1 VVGKVLQRAK
11 RFFYD
16 SYAVLAYLSDNS
28 NYRSY
33 FEENDGFLTKLN
45 LIEIYYRTLE
55 IHGVRAASHVVNVF
69 AKYVVDF
76 GISDIEGSMKLRLKL
91 KKNGYDISYADAL
104 GYYIALKSNVK
115 FLTGDKWFKGLE
127 GVEFV
132 V

>member
-1 VVGKVLQRAK
+1 M
-11 RFFYD
+11 
-16 SYAVLAYLSDNS
+16 AYLSDNP

-45 LIEIYYRTLE
+45 LMEVFYRTLE
-55 IHGVRAASHVVNVF
+55 VHGAEAASQVTQVF
-69 AKYVVDF
+69 AKYTIDF
-76 GISDIEGSMKLRLKL
+76 GVADIEGSMKLRLKL
-91 KKNGYDISYADAL
+91 KKNGCNISYADAL
-104 GYYIALKSNVK
+104 GYFLAVKSKVK

>member
-1 VVGKVLQRAK
+1 VAGNNLQKAA

-16 SYAVLAYLSDNS
+16 SYAVMAYLSDNP
-28 NYRSY
+28 NYRPF

-45 LIEIYYRTLE
+45 LMEIYYRTFE
-55 IHGVRAASHVVNVF
+55 VHGEKAASQVIEGF
-69 AKYVVDF
+69 AKYIIDF
-76 GISDIEGSMKLRLKL
+76 GVSDIEGSIKLRWKL
-91 KKNGYDISYADAL
+91 KKSDRNISYADAL
-104 GYYIALKSNVK
+104 GYYLALKSNAK

>member
-1 VVGKVLQRAK
+1 LQKA

-16 SYAVLAYLSDNS
+16 SYAVMAYLSDNPD
-28 NYRSY
+28 YRTY

-45 LIEIYYRTLE
+45 LMEISYRTLE
-55 IHGVRAASHVVNVF
+55 LHGAQAASQVVKGF

-76 GISDIEGSMKLRLKL
+76 GLADIEDSMKLRLKL
-91 KKNGYDISYADAL
+91 KKKGCDISYADAI
-104 GYYIALKSNVK
+104 GYYLALKSNVK

-127 GVEFV
+127 NVEFV

>member
-1 VVGKVLQRAK
+1 LQKAK

-16 SYAVLAYLSDNS
+16 SYAVLAYLSDNPK
-28 NYRSY
+28 YRSY

-55 IHGVRAASHVVNVF
+55 VHGARAASEVIRVF

-76 GISDIEGSMKLRLKL
+76 GLSDIEGSMKLRLKL
-91 KKNGYDISYADAL
+91 KKKGCDISYADAL
-104 GYYIALKSNVK
+104 GYYLALKSNVK
-115 FLTGDKWFKGLE
+115 FLTGDKWFKWLE

>member
-1 VVGKVLQRAK
+1 MQIAK

-16 SYAVLAYLSDNS
+16 SYAVLAYISGNPK
-28 NYRSY
+28 YRPY

-55 IHGVRAASHVVNVF
+55 VHGAQAASDVVKVF
-69 AKYVVDF
+69 AKYLVDF
-76 GISDIEGSMKLRLKL
+76 DISDIEGSMKLRLKL
-91 KKNGYDISYADAL
+91 KKNGFNISYADAL
-104 GYYIALKSNVK
+104 GYYLALKSNVK